1 MIGAA
6 LGALVAYACFLFLN
20 RPAWF
25 PPPVT
30 AFGLQFD
37 SQFSL
42 TLVISSILFLA
53 LHLVLVSA
61 IYLKRGP
68 VPGRHNRWHTETV
81 STALAAALFLFLAFE
96 GTRIWAGVH
105 PLPDDPSA
113 ERIEVYAHQFAWAFR
128 YPGPDKKFGRTSPG
142 HINDVLQNPF
152 GIDPADPA
160 GRDDLYSA
168 TLRVPVDREI
178 LLLLHS
184 RDVIHDFFVPE
195 LRFKQDVVPGM
206 EIPIRFRTTITGT
219 YEIACSEL
227 CGLGHSQMRATLEVL
242 PAEVYEQW
250 KRQQSSAATTR

>member
-6 LGALVAYACFLFLN
+6 LGALVAYACFLFVN

-30 AFGLQFD
+30 AFGMQFD
-37 SQFSL
+37 SQFFL
-42 TLVISSILFLA
+42 TFIISAILFLA
-53 LHLVLVSA
+53 LHLVLFGA

-68 VPGRHNRWHTETV
+68 VPSRHNRWHTETV
-81 STALAAALFLFLAFE
+81 SAALATALFLFLAFQ

-105 PLPDDPSA
+105 PLPEDPAA

-128 YPGPDKKFGRTSPG
+128 YPGPDNKFGRTAPK

-160 GRDDLYSA
+160 GRDDLFSA
-168 TLRVPVDREI
+168 TLKVPADREI

-206 EIPIRFRTTITGT
+206 EIPIRFRATVPGT

-242 PAEVYEQW
+242 SSEAYEQW
-250 KRQQSSAATTR
+250 KRQRSSAATTR